1 MGMEIG
7 NSVMFKIKI
16 HKSIHD
22 VVWGLITN
30 QTTHYMTRSLVYD
43 MAGQIR
49 ITVNASTW
57 I

>member
-1 MGMEIG
+1 MEIG

>member
-22 VVWGLITN
+22 VVWVLIAN
-30 QTTHYMTRSLVYD
+30 PTHYMIRSLVYD